1 MAEIVGVR
9 FRKSGRIYHFNPAG
23 MELKLGDNVVV
34 DTVNGLGLG
43 RAVVFTTTEAAGEL
57 QEPLKPVVRLA
68 TADDIENAGRLCAK
82 ESEALDETKRLVA
95 KLELPMKLISA
106 EYNLDASH
114 LTVFFSAEGRVDFRE
129 LVREI
134 SHNLK
139 VRVELRQV
147 GPRDETKLLGG
158 FGRCGREHCCTTF
171 LDDFSPVSIKMAKV
185 QDLPLN
191 PMKISGVCGRL
202 LCCLGYECEQ
212 YRAIK
217 EKMPREGQRVM
228 TEAGPGLV
236 VGHNTLKEKLMVE
249 YETGVRLET
258 PADKVKI
265 IERMVEQRPQPSPVS
280 VVSQTKAAEV
290 RPDEISLSAS
300 DVKPEPEIPVA
311 MTQETKPE
319 TAIPPAAQPQEKAVE
334 VPSADSADEKPSE
347 PESSPLA
354 EEKSPEA
361 DILPSEEEETSSSGN
376 DNRNVA

>member
-9 FRKSGRIYHFNPAG
+9 FRKSGRIYHFDPAG
-23 MELKLGDNVVV
+23 MALKLGDNVVV
-34 DTVNGLGLG
+34 ETSNGLGLG

-57 QEPLKPVVRLA
+57 ADPLKPVVRLA
-68 TADDIENAGRLCAK
+68 APEDIQRASRLCGK
-82 ESEALDETKRLVA
+82 EAEALDETGKLVA
-95 KLELPMKLISA
+95 KLGLPMKLISA

-129 LVREI
+129 LVREL

-158 FGRCGREHCCTTF
+158 FGRCGREHCCATF
-171 LDDFSPVSIKMAKV
+171 LDEFFPVSIKMAKV

-228 TEAGPGLV
+228 TEAGPAVV
-236 VGHNTLKEKLMVE
+236 VGHNTLEENILVE
-249 YETGVRLET
+249 YETGVRLEV
-258 PADKVKI
+258 PAA
-265 IERMVEQRPQPSPVS
+265 R
-280 VVSQTKAAEV
+280 
-290 RPDEISLSAS
+290 
-300 DVKPEPEIPVA
+300 VKPIPFEPRSQPA
-311 MTQETKPE
+311 PR
-319 TAIPPAAQPQEKAVE
+319 PAAQQTTSMDVRRVE
-334 VPSADSADEKPSE
+334 TSMPA
-347 PESSPLA
+347 PEVQPKTTLQPV
-354 EEKSPEA
+354 SPEEERMSDVETLA
-361 DILPSEEEETSSSGN
+361 SEENSPEPSDETDTG
-376 DNRNVA
+376 AL